1 MTATARY
8 FAACHALN
16 RDEWAPGMRWL
27 RWAPGTARHLQ
38 IAGRVP
44 DGPDMHDYDRE
55 HVVPDFTDPA
65 TIGVLL
71 AAVREAW
78 ACPVVHVSWEG
89 PDLSPGET
97 LPETTPGRRFWRA
110 WLPGHPIGYGETEA
124 NALIAALEAAAA
136 RRGGQP

>member
-1 MTATARY
+1 MTAADRY

-65 TIGVLL
+65 TVGVLL

-78 ACPVVHVSWEG
+78 ASPTLFVRPTASGWTVMRG
-89 PDLSPGET
+89 RGMGKLSD
-97 LPETTPGRRFWRA
+97 
-110 WLPGHPIGYGETEA
+110 GETEA
-124 NALIAALEAAAA
+124 DALIAALEAAAA
-136 RRGGQP
+136 RRGCRL

>member
-1 MTATARY
+1 MTAADRY

-44 DGPDMHDYDRE
+44 DGPDMHDYDRD

-65 TIGVLL
+65 TVGVLL
-71 AAVREAW
+71 AAVREVW
-78 ACPVVHVSWEG
+78 ASPTLFARPTASGWTVMRG
-89 PDLSPGET
+89 RGMGKLSDG
-97 LPETTPGRRFWRA
+97 L
-110 WLPGHPIGYGETEA
+110 TEA
-124 NALIAALEAAAA
+124 DALIAALEAAAA

>member
-1 MTATARY
+1 MTAADRY

-65 TIGVLL
+65 TVGVLL

-78 ACPVVHVSWEG
+78 ASPTLFVRPTASGWTVMRG
-89 PDLSPGET
+89 RGMGKLSN
-97 LPETTPGRRFWRA
+97 
-110 WLPGHPIGYGETEA
+110 GETEA
-124 NALIAALEAAAA
+124 DALIAALEAAAA
-136 RRGGQP
+136 RRGCRL

>member
-1 MTATARY
+1 MTAAARY
-8 FAACHALN
+8 FAACHAIN

-65 TIGVLL
+65 TVGCLL
-71 AAVREAW
+71 AAVREVW
-78 ACPVVHVSWEG
+78 ACPTLFTRPTVSGWTVMHGRGMGKRLGDG
-89 PDLSPGET
+89 P
-97 LPETTPGRRFWRA
+97 
-110 WLPGHPIGYGETEA
+110 TEA
-124 NALIAALEAAAA
+124 DALIAALEAAA

>member
-1 MTATARY
+1 MTAADRY

-65 TIGVLL
+65 TVGVLL

-78 ACPVVHVSWEG
+78 ASPTLFVRPTASGWTVMRG
-89 PDLSPGET
+89 RGMGKLSD
-97 LPETTPGRRFWRA
+97 
-110 WLPGHPIGYGETEA
+110 GETEA
-124 NALIAALEAAAA
+124 DALVAALEAAAT

>member
-1 MTATARY
+1 MTAADRY

-65 TIGVLL
+65 TVGVLL

-78 ACPVVHVSWEG
+78 ASPTLFVRPTASGWTVMRG
-89 PDLSPGET
+89 RGMGKLSDG
-97 LPETTPGRRFWRA
+97 L
-110 WLPGHPIGYGETEA
+110 TEA
-124 NALIAALEAAAA
+124 DALIAALEAAAA

>member
-1 MTATARY
+1 MTAAARY

-16 RDEWAPGMRWL
+16 RDEWAPGMRRL

-65 TIGVLL
+65 TVGCLL
-71 AAVREAW
+71 AAVREVLCA
-78 ACPVVHVSWEG
+78 AYPAAERIDLHIFDDGQVNLGHDYGIGVVSG
-89 PDLSPGET
+89 AT
-97 LPETTPGRRFWRA
+97 LA
-110 WLPGHPIGYGETEA
+110 D
-124 NALIAALEAAAA
+124 ALIAALEAAAA

>member
-1 MTATARY
+1 MTAADRY

-44 DGPDMHDYDRE
+44 DGPDMHDYDRD

-65 TIGVLL
+65 TVGVLL

-78 ACPVVHVSWEG
+78 ACPT
-89 PDLSPGET
+89 LSAAWCFVPHPGGDWFV
-97 LPETTPGRRFWRA
+97 PRIPA
-110 WLPGHPIGYGETEA
+110 DAYGDTEA
-124 NALIAALEAAAA
+124 DALIAALEAAAA

>member
-1 MTATARY
+1 MTAADRY

-65 TIGVLL
+65 TVGCLL
-71 AAVREAW
+71 ADAREAW
-78 ACPVVHVSWEG
+78 ASPTLFARPTASGWTVMRG
-89 PDLSPGET
+89 RGMGKLSD
-97 LPETTPGRRFWRA
+97 
-110 WLPGHPIGYGETEA
+110 GETEA
-124 NALIAALEAAAA
+124 DAIIAALEAAAA
-136 RRGGQP
+136 RRGCRL

>member
-1 MTATARY
+1 MTAADRY

-65 TIGVLL
+65 TVGVLL

-78 ACPVVHVSWEG
+78 ASPTLFARPTASGWTVMRGSGAGMGKLSDG
-89 PDLSPGET
+89 P
-97 LPETTPGRRFWRA
+97 
-110 WLPGHPIGYGETEA
+110 TEA
-124 NALIAALEAAAA
+124 DALVAALEAAAA

>member
-1 MTATARY
+1 MTAADRY

-44 DGPDMHDYDRE
+44 DGPDMHDYDRD

-65 TIGVLL
+65 TVGVLL

-78 ACPVVHVSWEG
+78 ASPTLFVRPTASGWTVMRG
-89 PDLSPGET
+89 RGMGKLSDG
-97 LPETTPGRRFWRA
+97 L
-110 WLPGHPIGYGETEA
+110 TEA
-124 NALIAALEAAAA
+124 DALIAALEAAAA

>member
-1 MTATARY
+1 MTAADRY

-65 TIGVLL
+65 TIGILL
-71 AAVREAW
+71 AVVREVW
-78 ACPVVHVSWEG
+78 ASPTLFVRPAASGWTVMRG
-89 PDLSPGET
+89 RGMGKLSD
-97 LPETTPGRRFWRA
+97 
-110 WLPGHPIGYGETEA
+110 GETEA
-124 NALIAALEAAAA
+124 DALIAALEAAAA